1 MKHDQRIVGYK
12 IRSLGNRLINVAANK
27 KQHEGAVMTPTIF
40 SMAVMPHPHFDFL
53 DNHMEI
59 VNYAFAFAMGGA
71 VGLVLFFLISE
82 TFKYLN
88 E

>member
-1 MKHDQRIVGYK
+1 
-12 IRSLGNRLINVAANK
+12 
-27 KQHEGAVMTPTIF
+27 MTPTIF
-40 SMAVMPHPHFDFL
+40 SMALMPHPHFDFL

-71 VGLVLFFLISE
+71 VGIMLFFLISE